1 MSATL
6 LIQTLDKLVKLH
18 LSLHEVTKNKTE
30 IIKVGDM
37 EALQQIMK
45 DEQAHIMSIQK
56 LEEAR
61 MTISK
66 RIAPQY
72 AEPTVTDCIQFI
84 NQDDAKQVSE
94 IAQHLKDIIMDLKE
108 TNTLNQQLLMQSMQ
122 FVNVSLNL
130 LKPTPKSI
138 NYGKLAGG
146 NNTSMQQL
154 GKEGKSLLNIKA

>member
-6 LIQTLDKLVKLH
+6 LIQTLDKLVRLH
-18 LSLHEVTKNKTE
+18 LSLHEVTKKKTE

-37 EALQQIMK
+37 EALEQIMK

-66 RIAPQY
+66 RIAPHFDN
-72 AEPTVTDCIQFI
+72 PTVTECLSFL
-84 NQDDAKQVSE
+84 NQMDAKQVSE
-94 IAQHLKDIIMDLKE
+94 IAAQLKNIIIELKE
-108 TNTLNQQLLMQSMQ
+108 TNILNQQLLMQSMQ

-130 LKPTPKSI
+130 LKPAPKSI
-138 NYGKLAGG
+138 NYGKPAGS
-146 NNTSMQQL
+146 NQSVQNY
-154 GKEGKSLLNIKA
+154 GKQRTSLLNIKA